1 MNHKI
6 RKQFAAFF
14 LGCALLISSTPFMAQ
29 ANPSSHSVA
38 NRFTAK
44 RAQFKQTI
52 KATAR
57 PYTRTRTTYPASYDL
72 RSLGLLTPVK
82 DQGESG
88 LCWCFAACASMESNA
103 LKQGLGTYDL
113 SEVHLGYFGLN
124 GVKNPLP
131 GLEGDTITYTGT
143 YAWYENGAYSGI
155 LSRLMM
161 NGYGPV
167 SESDAPLSLLPSAP
181 SESLAYGHNVLTLK
195 QTYEINPGNRK
206 AVKDALMQNGAVV
219 CGMDSSV
226 LDYNINPNP
235 NFNFETDAYYVANSE
250 YPDHDICI
258 VGWDDN
264 YSRNN
269 FSTIKPAKNG
279 AWLCRNSWGTEFGD
293 YGYFWISYED
303 KGINNDTVYSYV
315 VGPKDSYKKI
325 YQYDGGMRD
334 GYGYENIKAAA
345 NVFTAT
351 ANDEL
356 VAISNYLDPT
366 SGTISIYINP
376 SSDNPASGTKVL
388 SQKFTVTHSGFE
400 TFALTAPVVLTKGTK
415 FSVVFTFNKP
425 VFLHVDDDDDEESS
439 DGAYY
444 VSDITAHKGESF
456 LLEKGYQ
463 TWDTSTDWN
472 CHMKALTGNGSTLI
486 ATTAKSGSI
495 SILWA
500 DITGAT
506 GYDVFKKDASGQFTP
521 LTTTPSNVTTYT
533 DSDVTLGT
541 TYEYKVSPKLSSG
554 QPVELTTTGKAIL
567 LAPTGLK
574 LRKSGKTLSLSWK
587 KDNMASKY
595 AVYRKVKGGSYKK
608 VKTLSKTTFK
618 DTNVKKGKTYYYY
631 VVGIAANT
639 TKSTKSIIKSITL

>member
-1 MNHKI
+1 MNILLKK
-6 RKQFAAFF
+6 RLTAFF
-14 LGCALLISSTPFMAQ
+14 LGFALLLSALPLSAKAAARNYTP
-29 ANPSSHSVA
+29 
-38 NRFTAK
+38 
-44 RAQFKQTI
+44 RAQFKRAI
-52 KATAR
+52 HATAK
-57 PYTRTRTTYPASYDL
+57 PYSRTRSTYPASYDL
-72 RSLGLLTPVK
+72 RAKGLLTPVK
-82 DQGESG
+82 NQGSSG

-103 LKQGLGTYDL
+103 LKKGLGTFDL

-131 GLEGDTITYTGT
+131 GLEGDVVTYTGDIP
-143 YAWYENGAYSGI
+143 WYENGAYSGVSSK
-155 LSRLMM
+155 LLM

-167 SESDAPLSLLPSAP
+167 NESDAPLSILPSPP
-181 SESLAYGHNVLTLK
+181 SESLAYGHNVLTLEA
-195 QTYEINPGNRK
+195 TYECAASDRNS
-206 AVKDALMQNGAVV
+206 VKDAIMKNGAVV
-219 CGMDSSV
+219 CGM
-226 LDYNINPNP
+226 Y
-235 NFNFETDAYYVANSE
+235 SE
-250 YPDHDICI
+250 YLDWEDNAYFSSSNAAYFTNGTKNLDHDICI

-269 FSTIKPAKNG
+269 FSTVKPKKNG
-279 AWLCRNSWGTEFGD
+279 AWLIRNSWGSDFADG
-293 YGYFWISYED
+293 GYFWISYED
-303 KGINNDTVYSYV
+303 TALNSDTVYSYV
-315 VGPKDSYKKI
+315 VAPKDTYKKI
-325 YQYDGGMRD
+325 YQHDGGMRD
-334 GYGYENIKAAA
+334 GYGYDNIKAAA

-366 SGTISIYINP
+366 SGTISIYIDP

-425 VFLHVDDDDDEESS
+425 VFLYVDDDDDEGSS
-439 DGAYY
+439 DGAFQ
-444 VSDITAHKGESF
+444 VSDITARKGESF

-463 TWDTSTDWN
+463 TWDTSADWN
-472 CHMKALTGNGSTLI
+472 CHMKALTGNSSTLI
-486 ATTAKSGSI
+486 ATTTKSGSI
-495 SILWA
+495 SLFWA

-506 GYDVFKKDASGQFTP
+506 GYDVFKKDASGQFIP
-521 LTTTPSNVTTYT
+521 LTTTASNVTTYT

-541 TYEYKVSPKLSSG
+541 TYEYKVSPKLSFG
-554 QPVELTTTGKAIL
+554 QPMELTTTGKAVL

-574 LRKSGKTLSLSWK
+574 LKKSGKTLSLSWK
-587 KDNMASKY
+587 KDSMASKY

-639 TKSTKSIIKSITL
+639 IKSTKSIIKSIQL